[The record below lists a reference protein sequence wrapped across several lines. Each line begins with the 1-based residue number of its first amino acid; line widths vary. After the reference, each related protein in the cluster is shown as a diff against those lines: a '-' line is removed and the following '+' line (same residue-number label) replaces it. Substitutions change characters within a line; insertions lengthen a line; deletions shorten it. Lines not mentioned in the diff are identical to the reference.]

1 MLCINRLQ
9 FQSPIYSAG
18 GRVTGK
24 VTGKGTGKGTGKV
37 TGKGAGKGTGKG
49 TGKVT
54 GKVTGKGAEIGAG
67 KRCGWDVLQGIIYP
81 SRRLQTQGCRAPF
94 SDRH

>member
-9 FQSPIYSAG
+9 FHSPIYSAG

-37 TGKGAGKGTGKG
+37 TGKGA
-49 TGKVT
+49 
-54 GKVTGKGAEIGAG
+54 EIGVG
-67 KRCGWDVLQGIIYP
+67 KRCGEEVWM
-81 SRRLQTQGCRAPF
+81 GCPAGDYL
-94 SDRH
+94 SIT

>member
-1 MLCINRLQ
+1 MGGFTPYEKCNMLCINRLQ
-9 FQSPIYSAG
+9 FHSPIYSAG
-18 GRVTGK
+18 GRATGK
-24 VTGKGTGKGTGKV
+24 
-37 TGKGAGKGTGKG
+37 A
-49 TGKVT
+49 
-54 GKVTGKGAEIGAG
+54 TGKGAEIGAG

>member
-1 MLCINRLQ
+1 MGGFTPYEKCNMLCINRLQ

-24 VTGKGTGKGTGKV
+24 GTGKGTGKV
-37 TGKGAGKGTGKG
+37 TGKGA
-49 TGKVT
+49 

-67 KRCGWDVLQGIIYP
+67 KRCGWDVLQGIIY
-81 SRRLQTQGCRAPF
+81 Q
-94 SDRH
+94 

>member
-1 MLCINRLQ
+1 MGGFTPYEKCNMLCINRLQ
-9 FQSPIYSAG
+9 FHSPIYSAG
-18 GRVTGK
+18 GRA
-24 VTGKGTGKGTGKV
+24 TGKGTGKV
-37 TGKGAGKGTGKG
+37 TGKGA
-49 TGKVT
+49 
-54 GKVTGKGAEIGAG
+54 EIGVG

>member
-1 MLCINRLQ
+1 MGGFTPYEKCNMLCINRLQ

-18 GRVTGK
+18 GR
-24 VTGKGTGKGTGKV
+24 
-37 TGKGAGKGTGKG
+37 
-49 TGKVT
+49 VT

>member
-1 MLCINRLQ
+1 MGGFTPYEKCNMLCINRLQ
-9 FQSPIYSAG
+9 FHSPIYSAG
-18 GRVTGK
+18 GRVTGR

-37 TGKGAGKGTGKG
+37 TGKGA
-49 TGKVT
+49 
-54 GKVTGKGAEIGAG
+54 EIGVG